1 MEPEVV
7 KDNDIA
13 AHTAG
18 ILEQA
23 VIEIYNNYPHEVK
36 AILFAVA
43 SVLFGFG
50 AYKEIRSVSK
60 KL

>member
-13 AHTAG
+13 AHAAG
-18 ILEQA
+18 ALEQA
-23 VIEIYNNYPHEVK
+23 VTVIYNNYPHEVK
-36 AILFAVA
+36 AILFAAA

-50 AYKEIRSVSK
+50 AYKEIRSISK
-60 KL
+60 